1 MMQKKTKIRGSQFKR
16 DDLGYEQARLE
27 ATWNAKMVDR
37 YPDLIIQ
44 ANNQQEVIEAIF
56 SVRSL
61 YFSSNT
67 FRFSNEKR
75 PSSVEGITSTSA
87 MVSNQEV

>member
-44 ANNQQEVIEAIF
+44 ANNQQEV
-56 SVRSL
+56 
-61 YFSSNT
+61 
-67 FRFSNEKR
+67 
-75 PSSVEGITSTSA
+75 
-87 MVSNQEV
+87 